1 MGNRVV
7 VGLMALAAVL
17 HGVLPEDTIPGNTLP
32 LILVL
37 AGLVWGYMGVDAEDA
52 TAYLAVAIGVGMAG
66 KSDALADYLPAVGTH
81 LDGIL
86 DAASIALYA
95 GVATVL
101 AMRTWNRVKG

>member
-17 HGVLPEDTIPGNTLP
+17 EGVLPEGTVPGNTLP
-32 LILVL
+32 LVL
-37 AGLVWGYMGVDAEDA
+37 AVLGVVWGFMGVDAEDA

-66 KSDALADYLPAVGTH
+66 YSDALGNIPAVGSL
-81 LDGIL
+81 LDGIV
-86 DAASIALYA
+86 DAASIALYS
-95 GVATVL
+95 GVASVL

>member
-1 MGNRVV
+1 MGNRLV

-17 HGVLPEDTIPGNTLP
+17 HGVLPEGTIPGNALP
-32 LILVL
+32 IILVL

-66 KSDALADYLPAVGTH
+66 YSDALDNLPAVGDY

-86 DAASIALYA
+86 DAASIALYS

-101 AMRTWNRVKG
+101 AMRTLNRVKG